1 MKKKDDLETRID
13 LDTDCRKTT
22 GNISNYL
29 ELFYVR
35 IRIER
40 RETRISYTSR
50 EYKCL
55 SVRLVG
61 KNGEESG
68 VRARIYIATTGPL
81 ARERN
86 MRRARRRAQVVEGR
100 SEREKA
106 ARSTKG
112 RGTESERKRKR

>member
-1 MKKKDDLETRID
+1 MKKKRRFRDALISIPIAEK
-13 LDTDCRKTT
+13 LLA
-22 GNISNYL
+22 ISNYL

-100 SEREKA
+100 SEREGGK
-106 ARSTKG
+106 
-112 RGTESERKRKR
+112 EYQRKRNRE